1 MAASLR
7 YSCAF
12 QEEIL
17 DADEQRAGIQDFEPR
32 MHSTQRQ
39 NCETSAKTGKSQVRL
54 IWRKERDKR
63 INRLARFYFGSK
75 NLEHAEKDDES
86 GTRKNPR
93 C

>member
-17 DADEQRAGIQDFEPR
+17 DADEQRAGIQDFKPR

-39 NCETSAKTGKSQVRL
+39 NCETSAKTVN
-54 IWRKERDKR
+54 RK
-63 INRLARFYFGSK
+63 FG
-75 NLEHAEKDDES
+75 
-86 GTRKNPR
+86 
-93 C
+93 